1 MVNKLTIESDLIF
14 KIWCVCVCFVH
25 KLLFSKLKKK
35 NRNIIT
41 LKTEHSLISFYRTL
55 RLNEV
60 NIAYKCDHN
69 HPSPLNQW
77 KHIGDDAW
85 VISLMNPPH

>member
-1 MVNKLTIESDLIF
+1 MVNKLTIKSYLTLE
-14 KIWCVCVCFVH
+14 IWCVFFLYISYYLVN
-25 KLLFSKLKKK
+25 LRKKY
-35 NRNIIT
+35 RNIIT
-41 LKTEHSLISFYRTL
+41 LKTEHSPISFYRTL

-77 KHIGDDAW
+77 KYIGDDAW

>member
-1 MVNKLTIESDLIF
+1 MVNKLTIKSDLIF
-14 KIWCVCVCFVH
+14 KIWCVVFLYISYYLVN
-25 KLLFSKLKKK
+25 LRKK

-41 LKTEHSLISFYRTL
+41 LKTEYSLISFYRTL

-69 HPSPLNQW
+69 HPSLLNQW
-77 KHIGDDAW
+77 KHIGDDG
-85 VISLMNPPH
+85 LFP

>member
-1 MVNKLTIESDLIF
+1 MVNKLTIKSDLTF
-14 KIWCVCVCFVH
+14 KIWCVCFVH

-41 LKTEHSLISFYRTL
+41 LKTEHTLISFYKIL

-60 NIAYKCDHN
+60 NIAYNCDHN

>member
-1 MVNKLTIESDLIF
+1 MVNKLTIKSDLTF
-14 KIWCVCVCFVH
+14 KIWCVWFFLYISYYLVN
-25 KLLFSKLKKK
+25 LRKK

-41 LKTEHSLISFYRTL
+41 LKTEHFLISFYRTL

-69 HPSPLNQW
+69 HPPPLNQW
-77 KHIGDDAW
+77 KY
-85 VISLMNPPH
+85 PPH

>member
-1 MVNKLTIESDLIF
+1 MVNKLTIKSDLTF
-14 KIWCVCVCFVH
+14 RIWCVVFFVH

-41 LKTEHSLISFYRTL
+41 LKTEHSPISFYRTL

-60 NIAYKCDHN
+60 NIANKCDHN
-69 HPSPLNQW
+69 HPSLLNQW